1 MLKGFNKGVII
12 EMTKQKEIIAELA
25 EEYDSFYLY
34 DETIIIESTEKLK
47 VHFPRVEFLYS
58 MKCNANPSVTKSV
71 FTAGFGADAASLGE
85 VNTAFEHGLPKGKI
99 FFSAPGKTVKD
110 IKAAIKKSHL
120 IADSIGE
127 IERIQSVA
135 EELNEII
142 EIGVRINPDFSF
154 CGDKIGQPSKF
165 GIDEEQIYEFVS
177 ENNYRN
183 IKIAGLHVHVQ
194 SQELDASTIAE
205 YHKNVLS
212 LAEKFQNITGI
223 QLKYLNMGSGMGIQ
237 YSNDSQPLDIAFV
250 SKSLEKHLSPFCE
263 KYPDMRIMI
272 ESGRYAVGKSGTYFT
287 KVLDKKTSHGKTYL
301 ILKNTLNGF
310 IRPSMEQFVLKYSAD
325 ENPAAGEPMFTCR
338 SAFEIFALKDETP
351 EETVTLVGNLC
362 AAADVIAED
371 IPMPCLNPG
380 DIIGITNAGSYAAV
394 LSPFQFSSHE
404 KPAEIFLTKEGE
416 TIIWK

>member
-1 MLKGFNKGVII
+1 MI
-12 EMTKQKEIIAELA
+12 KQKEIVTKLA
-25 EEYDSFYLY
+25 AEYDSFYLY
-34 DETIIIESTEKLK
+34 NEDIIIESTQKLK
-47 VHFPRVEFLYS
+47 MNFPRVEFLYS

-71 FTAGFGADAASLGE
+71 FAAGFGADAASLGE
-85 VNTAFEHGLPKGKI
+85 VNTAFEAGLPKGKI

-110 IKAAIKKSHL
+110 IKAAIGKSHL

-135 EELNEII
+135 EELNETV

-154 CGDKIGQPSKF
+154 RGGNIGQPSKF
-165 GIDEEQIYEFVS
+165 GIDEEQIYEFVRS
-177 ENNYRN
+177 NNCKN
-183 IKIAGLHVHVQ
+183 IMIAGLHVHVQ
-194 SQELDASTIAE
+194 SQELDAAVIAG
-205 YHKNVLS
+205 YHENVLS
-212 LAEKFQNITGI
+212 LAEKFQKVTGI
-223 QLKYLNMGSGMGIQ
+223 KLKYLNMGSGMGIH
-237 YSNDSQPLDIAFV
+237 YNKDSQPLDIAFV
-250 SKSLEKHLSPFCE
+250 GKSLEQHLSPFCE

-338 SAFEIFALKDETP
+338 SAFEIFTLKDEKP

-404 KPAEIFLTKEGE
+404 KPVEIFLSKDDKVLV
-416 TIIWK
+416 ID